1 MVFLKRSKALGLSRL
16 AQKPPDNMSM
26 VHSILLHALD
36 ENAARLKQVENEYY
50 GKGRKAPDE
59 INKWLPS
66 VKAIVVASQLADV
79 NSASQINEI
88 VRITGDP
95 SKRFKGDATELAKTM
110 EVYRKV
116 IDCVPYKFRDIEKDL
131 KLMHKYLEMYCLSF
145 YENDTDVEFDTAR
158 DYQTHRIE
166 WSKTIQHAIKSI
178 RHLVDKFKQSEL
190 QLRNFNSVSKELG
203 QSTNCYQTLFLLI
216 FPDICENLRAAFR
229 NVKEWVDA
237 DKNYVSFLSYD
248 LADLEQKKDDF
259 LKIVRDLQQRYSSL
273 QFRYAEYSY
282 EYECS

>member
-1 MVFLKRSKALGLSRL
+1 M
-16 AQKPPDNMSM
+16 
-26 VHSILLHALD
+26 
-36 ENAARLKQVENEYY
+36 
-50 GKGRKAPDE
+50 
-59 INKWLPS
+59 
-66 VKAIVVASQLADV
+66 
-79 NSASQINEI
+79 
-88 VRITGDP
+88 
-95 SKRFKGDATELAKTM
+95 
-110 EVYRKV
+110 
-116 IDCVPYKFRDIEKDL
+116 
-131 KLMHKYLEMYCLSF
+131 
-145 YENDTDVEFDTAR
+145 
-158 DYQTHRIE
+158 
-166 WSKTIQHAIKSI
+166 
-178 RHLVDKFKQSEL
+178 
-190 QLRNFNSVSKELG
+190 SKELG